1 VQVGFRHYPVAD
13 IRQTE
18 RADNLM
24 ESQLSAAAN
33 RPLVAVVDD
42 EPHMRL
48 FETMALKPLEVEVA
62 GFGTVSEF
70 TAALDQQGFD
80 CAVIDLRLPD
90 GTGMDAA
97 AAVRNRH
104 HPTSLVL
111 VSGYANVRVAV
122 QALRGGMLDVLE
134 KPFAAYELRDAVRR
148 GIEVCRLRRQQ
159 NEQQREVASRLKLL
173 TASEREVLELIMLGL
188 PNKVIAKRLDLGLR
202 TVESRKQ
209 ALYRKLGAESIS
221 ELVQFA
227 MTAGIG
233 LQVTT
238 SEDSDVQRPPQPE
251 SGNAPPASRSIDP
264 LPAES
269 SPARG

>member
-1 VQVGFRHYPVAD
+1 MDSKLSPVAD
-13 IRQTE
+13 
-18 RADNLM
+18 
-24 ESQLSAAAN
+24 

-48 FETMALKPLEVEVA
+48 FEATALKPLEVEVA
-62 GFGTVSEF
+62 GFGTVAEF
-70 TAALDQQGFD
+70 IAALDQQCFD

-97 AAVRNRH
+97 AAVRNRN

-148 GIEVCRLRRQQ
+148 GIEICRLRRQQ
-159 NEQQREVASRLKLL
+159 NDQQRDVQSRLQLL
-173 TASEREVLELIMLGL
+173 TTSERDVLELVMLGL
-188 PNKVIAKRLDLGLR
+188 PNKVIAKKLNLGLR

-209 ALYRKLGAESIS
+209 ALYKKLSAESVS

-233 LQVTT
+233 LHDST
-238 SEDSDVQRPPQPE
+238 EDDPAAQAPSQSA
-251 SGNAPPASRSIDP
+251 SGYVPLANRSIDP
-264 LPAES
+264 LPAER
-269 SPARG
+269 SPVQG

>member
-1 VQVGFRHYPVAD
+1 
-13 IRQTE
+13 
-18 RADNLM
+18 M
-24 ESQLSAAAN
+24 ESQLSPAPN
-33 RPLVAVVDD
+33 RRLVAVVDD

-48 FETMALKPLEVEVA
+48 FEAMALKPLEVEVT
-62 GFGTVSEF
+62 GFATVAEF
-70 TAALDQQGFD
+70 VAALDEQSFD

-97 AAVRNRH
+97 AAVRQRN

-148 GIEVCRLRRQQ
+148 GIEVCCLRRQQ
-159 NEQQREVASRLKLL
+159 SNQQREVESRLKLL

-209 ALYRKLGAESIS
+209 ALYKKLGAESIS

-233 LQVTT
+233 LPDPAG
-238 SEDSDVQRPPQPE
+238 EDPDGQTPPQLA
-251 SGNAPPASRSIDP
+251 SGNVPSASRSIDP
-264 LPAES
+264 LPAER
-269 SPARG
+269 SPAPG